1 MAEHNKTSS
10 HSGAREG
17 HERVLVECGD
27 WLTAASVASHVRSHS
42 LAAAAR
48 VRRAQSL
55 GVLRR
60 CARRA
65 VLTTT
70 EMGVCHRMPAA
81 ARCQP

>member
-48 VRRAQSL
+48 VRRA
-55 GVLRR
+55 
-60 CARRA
+60 
-65 VLTTT
+65 
-70 EMGVCHRMPAA
+70 P
-81 ARCQP
+81 